1 MVINKI
7 TINYYKLKNKIFN
20 KLGLNVKKKNLK
32 IRKKDNFFIL
42 NYIKKSKKKTYE
54 QQSLLFLNKIKNYK
68 NYRNIMG
75 YPCLLYTSDAADE

>member
-32 IRKKDNFFIL
+32 IRKKNNFFIL

-68 NYRNIMG
+68 NYNIKKHKK
-75 YPCLLYTSDAADE
+75 